1 MIRNRLPLALLLIIA
16 LLIGIAPATMGAAKV
31 ESTMTLAT
39 TTSTQDS
46 GLLDYL
52 IPIFEK
58 DYNTKVKVIAVGSGQ
73 AMEMGKKGDADV
85 LLVHSRAAE
94 DAFVKSGYGL
104 DRHDVMYNQFLI
116 VGPKSDPAKI
126 KGMTDVKAA
135 FKKIATAK
143 KKFVSRGDNSGTNT
157 KELSIWTALKVTP
170 GGRWYIESGQGMGD
184 TLMMANEMNAYTL
197 TDEATYLTW
206 QKKTGLKE
214 MVRGD
219 KLLLNPYGVIAV
231 NPAKYPNIH
240 KNAANAFIEF
250 MTSKKGQALIGGFGK
265 EKYGKSLF
273 VPDAK

>member
-1 MIRNRLPLALLLIIA
+1 MRKRLPLALMLIIT
-16 LLIGIAPATMGAAKV
+16 LLVGIVPAAMAAEKV
-31 ESTMTLAT
+31 ESTMTLST

-58 DYNTKVKVIAVGSGQ
+58 DYNTKVKVVAVGSGQ
-73 AMEMGKKGDADV
+73 AIEMGKKGDADV

-94 DAFVKSGYGL
+94 DAFVASGFGIN
-104 DRHDVMYNQFLI
+104 RKDVMYNQFLI

-157 KELSIWTALKVTP
+157 KELSIWTALKITP
-170 GGRWYIESGQGMGD
+170 TGRWYIESGQGMGD
-184 TLMMANEMNAYTL
+184 TLMMTNEMNAYTL

-231 NPAKYPNIH
+231 NPAKYPAIH

-250 MTSKKGQALIGGFGK
+250 MTGKKGQALIGEFGK
-265 EKYGKSLF
+265 DKYGKALF
-273 VPDAK
+273 TPDAK